1 MDKIG
6 FALGVIGGFGLG
18 FLLGREFSSITYV
31 TYIGAILIA
40 ISIILTAYFL
50 YKNKK

>member
-6 FALGVIGGFGLG
+6 LILGIIGGFGLG
-18 FLLGREFSSITYV
+18 FLLGIEFSSITYA

-40 ISIILTAYFL
+40 ISIILTAYFS